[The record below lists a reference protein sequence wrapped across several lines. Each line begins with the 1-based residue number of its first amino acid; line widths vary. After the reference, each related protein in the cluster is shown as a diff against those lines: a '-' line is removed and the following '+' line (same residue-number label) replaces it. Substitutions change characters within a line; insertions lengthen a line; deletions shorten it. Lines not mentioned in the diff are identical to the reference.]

1 MATLVD
7 ALTVDSSLGY
17 TFSQS
22 SRLVNVLQYADDTC
36 LIADGPASCQR
47 MLERVAFGWNGQD
60 ESEIAKVSQPGHQGF
75 LRQEV

>member
-1 MATLVD
+1 MVFNTVMATLVD

-22 SRLVNVLQYADDTC
+22 SRLVNALQYANDKC

-47 MLERVAFGWNGQD
+47 MLERVEWTGMRV
-60 ESEIAKVSQPGHQGF
+60 K
-75 LRQEV
+75 